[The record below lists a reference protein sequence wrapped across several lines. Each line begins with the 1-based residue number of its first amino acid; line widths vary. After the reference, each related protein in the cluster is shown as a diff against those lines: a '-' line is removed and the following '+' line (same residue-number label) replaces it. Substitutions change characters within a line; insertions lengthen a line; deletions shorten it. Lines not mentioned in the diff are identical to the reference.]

1 MSHRRAPND
10 TQHIKRKPSLGEGAH
25 VRDLP
30 RQTQAPIRLDCA
42 AAPSHISLAALM
54 GRLIELGYR
63 RADPRPRRTAR
74 VSRLRTSRT
83 ASMAF
88 TLPTGNH
95 APDRALSRAPGA
107 RPRVVVAMSGGV
119 DSSVVA
125 ALLKREGHEIVG
137 VTLQLYDHGAATG
150 RRGACCAGQDIHDAR
165 RVADKLGIPH
175 YVLDYEAR
183 FRAGVMQ
190 AFADS
195 YAAGETPIPCVA
207 CNQKIKFR
215 DLLDTAIE
223 LGADVLATGHYIERR
238 DGAGG
243 PELYRAH
250 DGERDQSY
258 FLFAT
263 TRAQL
268 AELMFPLGGM
278 AKSEV
283 RALARDLGLPVADK
297 ADSQDICFVPQ
308 GRYTSVV
315 ERLRPGAAEAGEIVH
330 VDGRVVGRHNGIIR
344 YTIGQRHGLGIS
356 SSTPLYVV
364 RLDPRRHQVV
374 VGPRESLYTRR
385 LVLRDVNWLGDSP
398 LGAAGQD
405 VAVRIRST
413 APLQP
418 ATVYHDGGRVR
429 VLLGVGEH
437 GVAAGQ
443 ACVFYADT
451 SPRARVLG
459 GGWIESSAG
468 DERELPARASRELAR
483 PS

>member
-1 MSHRRAPND
+1 MAP
-10 TQHIKRKPSLGEGAH
+10 TPPTG
-25 VRDLP
+25 
-30 RQTQAPIRLDCA
+30 
-42 AAPSHISLAALM
+42 
-54 GRLIELGYR
+54 
-63 RADPRPRRTAR
+63 
-74 VSRLRTSRT
+74 
-83 ASMAF
+83 
-88 TLPTGNH
+88 LPTGNH
-95 APDRALSRAPGA
+95 AHNRALDA

-125 ALLKREGHEIVG
+125 ALLKREGHDIVG

-207 CNQKIKFR
+207 CNQRIKFR
-215 DLLDTAIE
+215 DLLDTALE

-238 DGAGG
+238 DGPGG

-250 DGERDQSY
+250 DAERDQSY

-268 AELMFPLGGM
+268 ARLTFPLGGVP
-278 AKSEV
+278 KSEV

-308 GRYTSVV
+308 GRYTGVV
-315 ERLRPGAAEAGEIVH
+315 ERLRPDAAEPGEIVH
-330 VDGRVVGRHNGIIR
+330 VDGRVLGRHDGIIHF
-344 YTIGQRHGLGIS
+344 TVGQRRGLRLAGGA
-356 SSTPLYVV
+356 PLYVV
-364 RLDPRRHQVV
+364 RLDAAARRVV
-374 VGPRESLYTRR
+374 VGPREALYTRR
-385 LVLRDVNWLGDSP
+385 LTLRDVNWLGDGP
-398 LGAAGQD
+398 LPDAGQD

-418 ATVYHDGGRVR
+418 ATVYHDGGAVC
-429 VLLGVGEH
+429 VQLGEGEH
-437 GVAAGQ
+437 GVAPGQ

-451 SPRARVLG
+451 GPARPRAGRGLDRKRG
-459 GGWIESSAG
+459 GR
-468 DERELPARASRELAR
+468 REAPRCTGRKAWEGEW
-483 PS
+483 P